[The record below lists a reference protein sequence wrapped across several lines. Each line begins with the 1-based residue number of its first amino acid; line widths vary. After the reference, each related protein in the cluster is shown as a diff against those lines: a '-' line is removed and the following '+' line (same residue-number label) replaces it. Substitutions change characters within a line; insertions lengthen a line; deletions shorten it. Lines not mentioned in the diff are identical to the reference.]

1 MPTLKNLSYGPI
13 TVQLPDGS
21 ITLGPRE
28 SKEIE
33 KADADSADI
42 QKHLRE
48 ETFFIIPSAEAST
61 AAAPPSADEA
71 LAAKKDK
78 LTKPTQ

>member
-13 TVQLPDGS
+13 TVQLADGS

-33 KADADSADI
+33 KADADAPAV
-42 QKHLRE
+42 QKYLLE
-48 ETFFIIPSAEAST
+48 GTFFIIPSAET
-61 AAAPPSADEA
+61 PPAAAPPSADEA
-71 LAAKKDK
+71 LAVKKDK
-78 LTKPTQ
+78 PKSTQ